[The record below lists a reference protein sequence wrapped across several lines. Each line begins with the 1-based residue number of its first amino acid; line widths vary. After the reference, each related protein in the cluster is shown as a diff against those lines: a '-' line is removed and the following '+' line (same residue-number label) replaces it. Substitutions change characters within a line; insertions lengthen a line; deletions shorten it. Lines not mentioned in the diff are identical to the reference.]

1 MKLFRKWR
9 KVWGVIERDKIATNA
24 QYIFNLSINK
34 PNHGYYFGTYE
45 IGEFYFIRNS
55 LRIVNFY
62 PVEYCTRGCAG
73 LEDQVYFG
81 LREELPPEDS
91 PHYYLV
97 KLDFNTDEKPLLQWK
112 KSVPSAILAILLS
125 GNKLY
130 LGLKTGVLLIWD
142 IDKEE
147 CEKVIYLF
155 DSAISAIYSGVNKI
169 IITSWGGVAV
179 SLSVEGNVVWN
190 TPISENKINGILE
203 DEDSIKFLDINGNF
217 YHVDPLSGK
226 IIEEFKWGFGTQSD
240 GSTRSNL
247 IIVNGWYIVTGGA
260 GIWAR
265 STKDLNKSVHKFMSG
280 PFMRTVIPHSR
291 GFFSGDDSG
300 FIRHW
305 DLMKIRA

>member
-9 KVWGVIERDKIATNA
+9 KIWGVIERDKVATNA
-24 QYIFNLSINK
+24 QYIFNLSTDS
-34 PNHGYYFGTYE
+34 PTHGYYFGTYE
-45 IGEFYFIRNS
+45 IGEFSFERRS
-55 LRIVNFY
+55 LNIVKSY

-73 LEDQVYFG
+73 SEGQVYFG

-97 KLDFNTDEKPLLQWK
+97 KLDFSIDKESLLKWK
-112 KSVPSAILAILLS
+112 KSVPSAILAICLVR
-125 GNKLY
+125 NKLY

-142 IDKEE
+142 LEKEE

-155 DSAISAIYSGVNKI
+155 DSAISAIYSGLHKI
-169 IITSWGGVAV
+169 IITSWTGEAV
-179 SLSVEGNVVWN
+179 TLSLDGNIMWN
-190 TPISENKINGILE
+190 TSISENKINGIIE

-217 YHVDPLSGK
+217 YHVDPLSGD
-226 IIEEFKWGFGTQSD
+226 IIKKFKWGFGTQSD

-265 STKDLNKSVHKFMSG
+265 RTKDLGKSIHKFMSG
-280 PFMRTVIPHSR
+280 PFIRIVSPHPR
-291 GFFSGDDSG
+291 GFYTGDDAG

-305 DLMKIRA
+305 DILKIRA